1 METGLQGC
9 LIALLLYQWPRLV
22 REDNFQALWLGFLL
36 GLIELARLDGGVVA
50 LAVGGWSLFQL
61 RGWGWLVWVRR
72 MGFAASTAFITVAP
86 YFLWNL
92 THFGHLMPVSGA
104 AKQYPFWESSWLRC

>member
-50 LAVGGWSLFQL
+50 LAVGGVESISAARVGVARL
-61 RGWGWLVWVRR
+61 GSSD
-72 MGFAASTAFITVAP
+72 GFCS
-86 YFLWNL
+86 
-92 THFGHLMPVSGA
+92 
-104 AKQYPFWESSWLRC
+104 